1 MHTFPARRSR
11 NGWRPTR
18 NSRHAPCLSCCA
30 APHGRQTPA
39 RARGQRISICASC
52 GGASSHVLER
62 SVLHRLLC
70 GFTRRRCAAH
80 IQAHAR
86 AYEHTCILA
95 CIRLCGEAQAR
106 LDYQE
111 FSTCALSPRLRT
123 MAHRQVRAPAT
134 SLRLHSRPLADLYSQ
149 ADPCLGPPRTNLMM
163 MRRRCEECRL
173 INTWSRTPRCRR
185 DCDRCDHPVG
195 GRRRPFCF
203 CEVDG
208 FVFCASPSSPSL
220 SSAECRGDAE
230 LAHSR
235 RAATTWTRPFMAPL
249 RACGVP

>member
-1 MHTFPARRSR
+1 MDRTKSMRA
-11 NGWRPTR
+11 
-18 NSRHAPCLSCCA
+18 
-30 APHGRQTPA
+30 GR
-39 RARGQRISICASC
+39 
-52 GGASSHVLER
+52 
-62 SVLHRLLC
+62 
-70 GFTRRRCAAH
+70 
-80 IQAHAR
+80 
-86 AYEHTCILA
+86 
-95 CIRLCGEAQAR
+95 AR
-106 LDYQE
+106 LDCQE

-235 RAATTWTRPFMAPL
+235 RAATSWTRQFMAPL